1 MGLYD
6 NEMNKPKNVLLL
18 ISGFLMLLAIIG
30 SWPYGFYTFLRIVIF
45 AISIYMVI
53 NLIQSD
59 LIGFAWGYGFIGFL
73 FNPLIPFH
81 LGRDI
86 WLIVNWITL
95 GFFVYSIFKID
106 LSETKELTKK

>member
-1 MGLYD
+1 M
-6 NEMNKPKNVLLL
+6 
-18 ISGFLMLLAIIG
+18 FLAIIG
-30 SWPYGFYTFLRIVIF
+30 GWPYGFYTFLRIVIF
-45 AISIYMVI
+45 FISIYMVI

-95 GFFVYSIFKID
+95 GFFVYSILKID
-106 LSETKELTKK
+106 LSETKELIKK

>member
-1 MGLYD
+1 M
-6 NEMNKPKNVLLL
+6 EMNKSKNILLV
-18 ISGFLMLLAIIG
+18 ISGILMFLAILG
-30 SWPYGFYTFLRIVIF
+30 GWPYGFYTFLRIVVF

-106 LSETKELTKK
+106 LSETKELIKK

>member
-1 MGLYD
+1 MSLYD

-18 ISGFLMLLAIIG
+18 ISGFLMFLAIIG
-30 SWPYGFYTFLRIVIF
+30 GWPYGFYTFLRIVIF

-53 NLIQSD
+53 SLIQSD

-86 WLIVNWITL
+86 WVIVNWITL
-95 GFFVYSIFKID
+95 GFFVYSILKID
-106 LSETKELTKK
+106 LYETKELIKK